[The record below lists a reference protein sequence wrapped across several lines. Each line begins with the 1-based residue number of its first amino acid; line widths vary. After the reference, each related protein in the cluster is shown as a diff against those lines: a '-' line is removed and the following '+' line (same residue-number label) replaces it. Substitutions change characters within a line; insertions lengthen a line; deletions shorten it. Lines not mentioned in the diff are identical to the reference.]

1 MITRVAEG
9 EEGGQG
15 WRRTREEGK
24 RRIIYIYVCVL
35 LALTIGLPSRKP
47 DEDSYF
53 LQMLSIILE
62 TCHYYVHLFY
72 GKGRGGE
79 GRFKSIGNH

>member
-1 MITRVAEG
+1 MEENEG
-9 EEGGQG
+9 RGETEDH
-15 WRRTREEGK
+15 
-24 RRIIYIYVCVL
+24 IYICVCVHPL
-35 LALTIGLPSRKP
+35 VLTIGLPSRKP